1 LDEISKD
8 VEKKQVRLYNRTMTK
23 EKLGYRQDAAFIVRE
38 QRLNIPKDKLEEFCR
53 KHHIRK
59 LSLFGSALYGQLRP
73 NSDIDLLVEFESG
86 HVPGLITLAGMEI
99 ELTKMLG
106 RKADLRTPRDLSR
119 YFRDQV
125 VNTAEVQYETR

>member
-1 LDEISKD
+1 MANVI
-8 VEKKQVRLYNRTMTK
+8 
-23 EKLGYRQDAAFIVRE
+23 E
-38 QRLNIPKDKLEEFCR
+38 QYIPKYKLMEFCR

-59 LSLFGSALYGQLRP
+59 LSLYGSALRGQLHP
-73 NSDIDLLVEFESG
+73 SSDIDLLVEFESG

-99 ELTKMLG
+99 ELTEMLG

-125 VNTAEVQYETR
+125 VNTAEVQYEAR

>member
-1 LDEISKD
+1 VANAI
-8 VEKKQVRLYNRTMTK
+8 
-23 EKLGYRQDAAFIVRE
+23 E
-38 QRLNIPKDKLEEFCR
+38 QYIPKDKLEELCR

-59 LSLFGSALYGQLRP
+59 LSLFGSALRDRLRP